1 MSEREAKRL
10 GRRPMEVGAGGGDLE
25 KPLSLALAVGSGEQ
39 WPGEENGRPKFQ
51 GREWGGHAATN
62 HRRWVPLPSEL
73 KSRC

>member
-25 KPLSLALAVGSGEQ
+25 KPLSLALAVGSGGQ

-51 GREWGGHAATN
+51 GREWGAMPPRTTGDGCLSQ
-62 HRRWVPLPSEL
+62 VS
-73 KSRC
+73 